1 MIPRRRSLLLHV
13 CAALL
18 CSVAVVQAA
27 APSRALSASAQPARA
42 GESRTLTLADAIAT
56 AVKNNPQLR
65 IARLEMEKADA
76 QVREA
81 IGTAL
86 PSLSASGTYSYALK
100 KQVFFLPDFSDLSSG
115 RIVPIEIGSDHSVQ
129 FGFTA
134 TQILFN
140 SAVFTGVGAA
150 KIYQGASRNMYR
162 DAYNKTVS
170 QVRQAWYGALFMR
183 SAHDMMQASM
193 KNAEDN
199 LRNVR
204 ILHEQGIVSEYDLIR
219 ADVQVENIRPMVLE
233 AERNLVLAMNGLR
246 MAMGLSP
253 DQEITVDG
261 VLEMEQ
267 VDPVLIE
274 RAEQL
279 VRENNPAL
287 QALSQQV
294 EMSDALVKITRS
306 DYLPTLTAFGNYAWQ
321 DQKNDFN
328 RFAFNS
334 LVGSSQIGLQLSLNL
349 FNGFQT
355 MSKVHQAQVDYLKMV
370 ETKKSSQDGMQTNAQ
385 NVRLRLLEAR
395 KRIETQGRTV
405 EQAEKG
411 YQIATARY
419 KAGTGTQLEIND
431 ADLAL
436 MRARVN
442 RIQAIYDYN
451 VAAAEL
457 HAMLGIEQPADID

>member
-1 MIPRRRSLLLHV
+1 MIPRRRSFILRA
-13 CAALL
+13 CAVLL
-18 CSVAVVQAA
+18 CTAASVQAA
-27 APSRALSASAQPARA
+27 GLHHPTSVPT
-42 GESRTLTLADAIAT
+42 GEGRVLTLADAIAT

-81 IGTAL
+81 VGTAL
-86 PSLSASGTYSYALK
+86 PNLSASGTYAYALK
-100 KQVFFLPDFSDLSSG
+100 KQVFFLPDFNDPSSG
-115 RIVPIEIGSDHSVQ
+115 RIMPIEIGSDHSVQ

-233 AERNLVLAMNGLR
+233 SERNLVLAMNGLR
-246 MAMGLSP
+246 MTMGLSP
-253 DQEITVDG
+253 DQSLSVDG

-287 QALSQQV
+287 RALSQQV
-294 EMSDALVKITRS
+294 EMNDALVKINRS

-334 LVGSSQIGLQLSLNL
+334 LVGSSQIGLQLNLNL

-355 MSKVHQAQVDYLKMV
+355 MSKVHQAEVEYLKSI
-370 ETKKSSQDGMQTNAQ
+370 ETQKSSEDGMQTNAQ

-411 YQIATARY
+411 YQIATTRY

-457 HAMLGIEQPADID
+457 LALLGIEQPADID